1 MTEFDLYAF
10 ADYSGSKSEYQQRKA
25 IALSVI
31 DNNKKQLYT
40 DHTYTR
46 ESLRNF
52 LISILVKAS
61 SERKRIIFGFDHSY
75 SFPVGFYEIVA
86 EKKWE
91 TWEQLLDLL
100 YNGD

>member
-1 MTEFDLYAF
+1 LTYFDLYAF
-10 ADYSGSKSEYQQRKA
+10 ADYSGSKYEHQQRKA

-52 LISILVKAS
+52 FITILDK
-61 SERKRIIFGFDHSY
+61 D
-75 SFPVGFYEIVA
+75 
-86 EKKWE
+86 
-91 TWEQLLDLL
+91 
-100 YNGD
+100 